1 MSNPKRQHD
10 AIAKHVVEQLRHA
23 GFKSVESELR
33 IAGTNSRP
41 DIVAWAANEDGK
53 VVPWVVVEIKSGE
66 STSKPELVLPQ
77 VAQYANTLGTVD
89 NYAVIGAKW
98 FKADRSLRRLEPVI
112 GPTPPPFGSQGYV
125 DDPAVVAPLLTNWL
139 ASLTREMA
147 PRELGVALPELEG
160 FSVSKAAYWRAA
172 MKALA
177 DTTSRSGFAQH
188 SSSPLL
194 AALVARLVGT
204 RLEGLVL
211 DPFSGVGS
219 FLWAVADRAREAM
232 ERGERPAEVS
242 LYGVELER
250 RTAAIARAIGQLAGV
265 PTEIVAG
272 DAFHV
277 GLPMA
282 RVIVT
287 APPLGMRLPQPYELL
302 NGRVTTDM
310 DLAAVD
316 LSLRHL
322 EEGGR
327 AVILL
332 PRTFVNRASGEAYR
346 EYLANQFRVGAL
358 IGTPRGAVPGTSFA
372 GIVLVV
378 DKGDEPGETFVGQAA
393 DDDWQVQLGVNG
405 PLTKAAVDYL
415 DGFSEMWS

>member
-1 MSNPKRQHD
+1 MSSPRREHD
-10 AIAKHVVEQLRHA
+10 AIAKHAVDQLHDA
-23 GFKSVESELR
+23 GYKSVESELR

-53 VVPWVVVEIKSGE
+53 IVPWVVVEIKSGE
-66 STSKPELVLPQ
+66 STSKPEVVLPQ

-89 NYAVIGAKW
+89 NYVVIGTNW
-98 FKADRSLRRLEPVI
+98 FKADRSFRRLEPVI

-125 DDPAVVAPLLTNWL
+125 DDPTVVAPLLTNWL
-139 ASLTREMA
+139 ASLTHKVA
-147 PRELGVALPELEG
+147 SRELRVALPELEG
-160 FSVSKAAYWRAA
+160 FSVSDAAYWRAA
-172 MKALA
+172 MNAIA

-188 SSSPLL
+188 SSSPFI

-219 FLWAVADRAREAM
+219 FLWAVADRVKEAI

-242 LYGVELER
+242 LYGVELEE
-250 RTAAIARAIGQLAGV
+250 RTAAIARAIGEVAGV
-265 PTEIVAG
+265 PTEIIAG

-277 GLPMA
+277 DLPKA
-282 RVIVT
+282 SAIVT
-287 APPLGMRLPQPYELL
+287 APPLGMRLPEPYELL

-372 GIVLVV
+372 GVLLVIN
-378 DKGDEPGETFVGQAA
+378 KGDAPGETFVGQAA
-393 DDDWQVQLGVNG
+393 DDDWQVQLGVDG